1 MKPVPRWFLLAGAVL
16 ATVHANAQVAA
27 GALLPGQPPN
37 AQLWWA
43 GSSAAKIR
51 PGQTPPARR
60 DEAIR
65 IRCARNETDAA
76 QLIVRPAGA
85 LAGFVIEPAPLVGR
99 DGAAIAP
106 GQIEILEVGQV
117 HIAQPTDRAGAPGPW
132 PDPLFPISAPLDL
145 AANANHA
152 FWIRIHAPRDAR
164 PGIYRGELRLRAR
177 GWAAVAPLEL
187 TVYDFTLPDRMTC
200 TTAFGFSPNNVF
212 RYHRLQTEADKR
224 AVLEKYWA
232 TFAAHHI
239 SPYNPAPLD
248 PIRVRWPDA
257 RPPEGAVSPWLGLR
271 MVTNET
277 HSGAGALLIYDDR
290 PDQNVT
296 VTYEPLIPIP
306 AKGLRVSAWHR
317 TAVPGHRFMVSINHF
332 DADRK
337 WMSGRNNDITLRGS
351 GAWQQIDE
359 LITGFPPG
367 ARFVQFHARAT
378 TWTDAGEGIGLVW
391 FDDIS
396 MVDADTGDE
405 LVKGGDFEPQRRT
418 EPVLPLDQLEVRLDF
433 AAWDRAM
440 DRAMSQYHFNS
451 FQVHIPGIGGGT
463 FHAISEPSLLGFA
476 EDTPE
481 YPVLFDSYCRQLEAH
496 LEARGWLEAAFVYWF
511 DEPSPDQYPF
521 VQNGFD
527 KLKRS
532 CPGIARMLTEQVEP
546 GLIGGPNI
554 WCSITDAYDH
564 ERAEARRKFG
574 EKFWWYVCTGPKAP
588 YAGLFID
595 HPAPELRIWLW
606 QTFQRNIEG
615 ILVWESTYWT
625 SDAAYP
631 DPQRPQN
638 PYTDPMSWTSGYSTP
653 AGDKRPWGNGDG
665 RFLYP
670 PIAAANAD
678 SAGPVLDGP
687 VDSIRW
693 EHLRDG
699 LEDYEYLAMLR
710 RILDAD
716 AGRIP
721 TGLESEARQLLIVP
735 ASITAS
741 LTEFT
746 ADGEPI
752 ERHRD
757 LVARMIERLGRS
769 AGR

>member
-1 MKPVPRWFLLAGAVL
+1 L
-16 ATVHANAQVAA
+16 ATVALAFLSPSAQAQPRTAA
-27 GALLPGQPPN
+27 GALLPAQPAG

-43 GSSAAKIR
+43 SSSAAKIR
-51 PGQTPPARR
+51 PDQTPPIRR
-60 DEAIR
+60 ADAIQ

-76 QLIVRPAGA
+76 QLIVRPAA
-85 LAGFVIEPAPLVGR
+85 TLAGFRIEPAAWVGP
-99 DGAAIAP
+99 DGATLAP
-106 GQIEILEVGQV
+106 GQIEVLQVGQV
-117 HIAQPTDRAGAPGPW
+117 HITQPTDRAGASGPW
-132 PDPLFPISAPLDL
+132 PDPLFPIHGPLDL

-164 PGIYRGELRLRAR
+164 AGLYRGRLELRADN
-177 GWAAVAPLEL
+177 WKASAPIEL
-187 TVYDFTLPDRMTC
+187 TVYDFMLPDRMTC
-200 TTAFGFSPNNVF
+200 TTAFGFSPGNVF
-212 RYHRLQTEADKR
+212 RYHRLESEADQR

-232 TFAAHHI
+232 NLAAHHI

-248 PIRVRWPDA
+248 PIRVQWPNV
-257 RPPEGAVSPWLGLR
+257 RPPKVDAAPWLGLR
-271 MVTNET
+271 IVTNET
-277 HSGAGALLIYDDR
+277 HTGSGALLIYDDR

-306 AKGLRVSAWHR
+306 AQGLRVAAWYR
-317 TAVPGHRFMVSINHF
+317 TALPGHRFMVSINHF

-337 WMSGRNNDITLRGS
+337 WMSGRNNDIVLRGS

-359 LITGFPPG
+359 LITGFPPD

-378 TWTDAGEGIGLVW
+378 TWTDTGENLGLVW
-391 FDDIS
+391 FDDIAIT
-396 MVDADTGDE
+396 DAATGAA
-405 LVKGGDFEPQRRT
+405 LVQGGDFEPQRRT
-418 EPVLPLDQLEVRLDF
+418 EPVRPLDQLAVKLDF
-433 AAWDRAM
+433 TAWDQAM
-440 DRAMSQYHFNS
+440 DRAMNQHQFNS
-451 FQVHIPGIGGGT
+451 FQVHVPGIGGGT
-463 FHAISEPSLLGFA
+463 FHAISEPNLLGFA

-481 YPVLFDSYCRQLEAH
+481 YPVLFDSYARQLEAH
-496 LEARGWLEAAFVYWF
+496 LKARGWLEAAFIYWF

-521 VQNGFD
+521 VQNGFN

-546 GLIGGPNI
+546 ALIGGPDI

-625 SDAAYP
+625 SSAAYP
-631 DPQRPQN
+631 DPQHPQN

-653 AGDKRPWGNGDG
+653 AGEKRPWGNGDG
-665 RFLYP
+665 RFIYP
-670 PIAAANAD
+670 PLAAANAD
-678 SAGPVLDGP
+678 NTGPVLDGP
-687 VDSIRW
+687 IDSIRW

-699 LEDYEYLAMLR
+699 IEDYEYLVMLR
-710 RILDAD
+710 QRLETNPGRLPAD
-716 AGRIP
+716 LAA
-721 TGLESEARQLLIVP
+721 EARQLLLVP
-735 ASITAS
+735 ATITRS

-746 ADGEPI
+746 PDGAPI
-752 ERHRD
+752 EQHRD
-757 LVARMIERLGRS
+757 LVARMIERLS
-769 AGR
+769 H